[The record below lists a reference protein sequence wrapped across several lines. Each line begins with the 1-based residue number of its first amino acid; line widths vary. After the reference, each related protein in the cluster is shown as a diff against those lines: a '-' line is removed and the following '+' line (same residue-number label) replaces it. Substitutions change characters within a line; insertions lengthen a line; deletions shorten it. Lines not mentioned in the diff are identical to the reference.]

1 MTIQAACNDCGAALF
16 DQRYLKC
23 GGCLR
28 KIGVVPLMSPVPPR
42 IDWKE
47 AARQYRHL
55 LKLSETTEVTLKRK
69 LWVEHDKRARLA
81 TTMADILMGIA
92 YDENDTSQEYCNVCR
107 RSLIEE
113 DSHQAGCLYVLALAA
128 LAEAGRSVEA

>member
-1 MTIQAACNDCGAALF
+1 MALDAACNDCGAARS

-23 GGCLR
+23 GACLR

-42 IDWKE
+42 IDWRE
-47 AARQYRHL
+47 AARHFRWG
-55 LKLSETTEVTLKRK
+55 R
-69 LWVEHDKRARLA
+69 RLA
-81 TTMADILMGIA
+81 EEQEVRLKVRLSREHEQRVRLVNTMADILTDIA
-92 YDENDTSQEYCNVCR
+92 YDEDDPNQEYCNVCR

-113 DSHQAGCLYVLALAA
+113 DGHQAGCLYVLALAA